1 MKLRSSSILLSILW
15 LIPAV
20 LLAEDDPE
28 LTRVVSS
35 FKLQRLD
42 AESAQLAS
50 YADQLEKLRQ
60 SYAAKGDAV
69 AEKKV
74 KAEFKGIMEK
84 LNVLNAAKTEA
95 AVGTT
100 EGLIHPHDGVNEL
113 ESIFSEEKEPA
124 KRTPGQDK
132 PQFKILPVREATL
145 SPEGKLTRDF
155 WEKPEAS
162 ARWTITDLP
171 AGKYRV
177 TLVYRSSKEA
187 FGGTGQLEISGSST
201 PLTFKVTP
209 EKGDFNESTRQDIA
223 KLEIEKCPIDLTIK
237 STSLAQEGRP
247 LFMLQS
253 VLLREETSGTP
264 PPHTVGQN
272 SGEAPKSNPAE
283 KPDKPETPE
292 KPEMN
297 KKKVDF

>member
-1 MKLRSSSILLSILW
+1 MKLRSILFPILW
-15 LIPAV
+15 LIPA
-20 LLAEDDPE
+20 LLQAEDDPE
-28 LTRVVSS
+28 LIRVVSS
-35 FKLQRLD
+35 FKIQRLD
-42 AESAQLAS
+42 AESAQLAY

-60 SYAAKGDAV
+60 AYAAKGDAA

-84 LNVLNAAKTEA
+84 LNALNAAKTEA
-95 AVGTT
+95 SVGTT
-100 EGLIHPHDGVNEL
+100 EGMIHPHDGVNEL
-113 ESIFSEEKEPA
+113 ESIFSEEKEGA
-124 KRTPGQDK
+124 TRIPGRGK
-132 PQFKILPVREATL
+132 PEFKILPVRNATL
-145 SPEGKLTRDF
+145 SPEGKMTRDF

-177 TLVYRSSKEA
+177 TLVYRSSDEP
-187 FGGTGQLEISGSST
+187 FGGTGQLEISGSTT

-209 EKGDFNESTRQDIA
+209 EKSDSKESTRQDIA

-237 STSLAQEGRP
+237 ATSLATEGKP

-253 VLLREETSGTP
+253 VLLREETSAGSP
-264 PPHTVGQN
+264 PPPSPT
-272 SGEAPKSNPAE
+272 SGTGESPKP
-283 KPDKPETPE
+283 PE

>member
-1 MKLRSSSILLSILW
+1 MKLRHTLFPCLCLLPCL
-15 LIPAV
+15 
-20 LLAEDDPE
+20 LLAGDDPE

-35 FKLQRLD
+35 FKIQRLD

-60 SYAAKGDAV
+60 TYAAKGESA

-74 KAEFKGIMEK
+74 KAEFKSVMEK

-100 EGLIHPHDGVNEL
+100 EGMIHPHDGGNEL
-113 ESIFSEEKEPA
+113 ESIFGEEKESTN
-124 KRTPGQDK
+124 RTPGQGK
-132 PQFKILPVREATL
+132 PQFKVLGLRDATL
-145 SPEGKLTRDF
+145 TPEVKMTRDF
-155 WEKPEAS
+155 WAKPDAA

-177 TLVYRSSKEA
+177 TLVYRSSEES
-187 FGGTGQLEISGSST
+187 FGGTGQLEISGSTT
-201 PLTFKVTP
+201 PLTFKVAAGQADT
-209 EKGDFNESTRQDIA
+209 KESTRLDIA

-237 STSLAQEGRP
+237 STSLAQEGKP

-253 VLLREETSGTP
+253 VQLREESATTGQTP
-264 PPHTVGQN
+264 GGPPKPPGKTDK
-272 SGEAPKSNPAE
+272 PE
-283 KPDKPETPE
+283 KPD
-292 KPEMN
+292 MN